1 MRTKTILV
9 LALLLGAVLLPGQ
22 ALAQDARNFP
32 DTGYTVE
39 DDAIWAFF
47 QAHGGADTFGAPI
60 SREMAM
66 QGLQLQI
73 FQNAALQIQTD
84 GSVQPVQLTGDGWL
98 PYTSFGGLTVPKADA
113 AVAFVAPTPDQPNY
127 DARIAAYTNATV
139 APPFAASYDLTLLG
153 LPTSNAKPDP
163 NNPNFVY
170 QRFQN
175 GILLADASS
184 GSVGMLPLGEYLKD
198 VATGQNLP
206 GDLAVEATRSA
217 LYRHYSADE
226 AFVPDAA

>member
-1 MRTKTILV
+1 MPCRGLGIFRRLCWTSPRRRPRTTRSGPKAWVRPAPMAARRHSQTPCSTRSRRLESRSWTCHSPPPGCGRPSSAPDKPDRRLPPRARKERLRAGPSQWPRSQAPPRFGLDNGGMRTKTILV
-9 LALLLGAVLLPGQ
+9 LALLLGAVLLPGH

-32 DTGYTVE
+32 DTGYTIE

-84 GSVQPVQLTGDGWL
+84 GSVQPAQLTSAGWL

-113 AVAFVAPTPDQPNY
+113 
-127 DARIAAYTNATV
+127 
-139 APPFAASYDLTLLG
+139 
-153 LPTSNAKPDP
+153 
-163 NNPNFVY
+163 
-170 QRFQN
+170 
-175 GILLADASS
+175 
-184 GSVGMLPLGEYLKD
+184 
-198 VATGQNLP
+198 
-206 GDLAVEATRSA
+206 
-217 LYRHYSADE
+217 
-226 AFVPDAA
+226 